1 MNAYKSVRKELI
13 VKYADAIMEMF
24 KAYGDDSFVCFE
36 KLLANGRAVLR
47 EELEPYPIP
56 IEFDYAAFMED
67 AKALYP
73 VE

>member
-1 MNAYKSVRKELI
+1 MA
-13 VKYADAIMEMF
+13 MF
-24 KAYGDDSFVCFE
+24 KEYDDDSFVCFE

-47 EELEPYPIP
+47 NEMEPYTIP
-56 IEFDYAAFMED
+56 IEFDYIAFMED